1 MNKNTT
7 FSLEVFPPKDD
18 VGIDA
23 IYRNLYEFATFSP
36 DYISVTY
43 SAGGSGG
50 TGTADIASTVQ
61 NIHKIK
67 AVAHVTCIGETKESV
82 SSTLN
87 TIKTKGVNTVLAL
100 RGDRR
105 ENAELTDFKFATDL
119 IEFIRARGDFE
130 IYAACYPEGHPE
142 STCYNQDV
150 DVMKRKYDLGVRHF
164 ISQLFF
170 DNDDFYKMRDEA
182 SKKGINCEIVAGI
195 MPITNAKQI
204 LRTVSKCGAK
214 IPAKLAKIINKF
226 EDNPAAMRRAGLNYC
241 VQQITDLIA
250 NEVSGIHLYAMNNPE
265 TTRVVVD
272 GVGTI
277 LKVVNE

>member
-1 MNKNTT
+1 MNNFTT

-50 TGTADIASTVQ
+50 TGTADIASVVQ
-61 NIHKIK
+61 NTHKIK
-67 AVAHVTCIGETKESV
+67 AVAHLTCMGETKESV
-82 SSTLN
+82 SAILDTIKERGIN
-87 TIKTKGVNTVLAL
+87 TILAL
-100 RGDRR
+100 RGDNR
-105 ENAELTDFKFATDL
+105 ENAKLTDFKFATDL
-119 IEFIRARGDFE
+119 IEFIAKRGDLE
-130 IYAACYPEGHPE
+130 IYATCYPEGHPE
-142 STCYNQDV
+142 SSDLNQDIE
-150 DVMKRKYDLGVRHF
+150 VMRKKYDLGVRHF

-182 SKKGINCEIVAGI
+182 KKAGVDCNIVAGI
-195 MPITNAKQI
+195 MPITNVKQI

-265 TTRVVVD
+265 TARAIVD

-277 LKVVNE
+277 LKAVNK